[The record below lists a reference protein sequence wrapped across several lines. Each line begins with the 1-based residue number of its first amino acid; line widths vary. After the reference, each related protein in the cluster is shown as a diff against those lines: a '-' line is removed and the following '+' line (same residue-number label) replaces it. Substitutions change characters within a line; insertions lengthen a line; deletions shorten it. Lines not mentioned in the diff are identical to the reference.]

1 MGRIYD
7 FASLHLCPLK
17 VSIHMEG
24 QQDSESS
31 LPQVALLIGQE
42 GLAPTPEVFPLRFSV
57 SYGAELFTNTLRHSV
72 SQ

>member
-42 GLAPTPEVFPLRFSV
+42 VFPLHFSV
-57 SYGAELFTNTLRHSV
+57 SYGAELFTNTLHHSV
-72 SQ
+72 SH